1 MYSVSEAYKN
11 AIKQPSQVHD
21 IKGTIG
27 GYSFTKDNILAG
39 SFTVSNQCS
48 GSSEVEIG
56 QVYAGELNA
65 TFINTSVPRSSWRG
79 LKIRPQFGIKL
90 PDGTFEYVPL
100 GVFTISEAV
109 WSRTGTVVK
118 AYDDMTLFEKSYTSD
133 QLSGT
138 PYSIITYACNRC
150 GVALGM
156 TQSEIEALP
165 NGGESL
171 QIYPENEIETYRCL
185 ISWIAQTMGA
195 LATINRAGELV
206 FRTYTQIPVD
216 EIDTEHRFTG
226 GEVAD
231 YLTYYT
237 GMSVVDYG
245 SRMTNYYHVIPD
257 DGLTYNL
264 GSNPFLQ
271 TGSTIELLKRR
282 RAVLLAL
289 QGIHYMPFKFSAA
302 GDPAYDLGDVV
313 KFTGG
318 LVADDTISCINKYTF
333 NFGRSYKMEGVG
345 KSVDLATAKSKSNK
359 DISGL
364 LSSIDD
370 RSIYFYDDVNA
381 EEISIGDGEK
391 KRIAHIV
398 YICKEG
404 ARITFHGEYKHELV
418 TTETAGAA
426 VTNGDAKI
434 KISYVVNGEEVT
446 EYYPVDTET
455 DGTRLLHL
463 MYFYDSLVT
472 SPQAVFDVYAEMEGG
487 SMTIPA
493 GCSRSYIMAQ
503 GIPDFDVFDPE
514 DRELVYIEV
523 ETPPD
528 KTEYYVGETID
539 YTGLVVVGIYND
551 GTSEVITNSCTYIP
565 VNGSTVEYDGD
576 S

>member
-1 MYSVSEAYKN
+1 
-11 AIKQPSQVHD
+11 
-21 IKGTIG
+21 
-27 GYSFTKDNILAG
+27 
-39 SFTVSNQCS
+39 
-48 GSSEVEIG
+48 
-56 QVYAGELNA
+56 
-65 TFINTSVPRSSWRG
+65 
-79 LKIRPQFGIKL
+79 
-90 PDGTFEYVPL
+90 
-100 GVFTISEAV
+100 
-109 WSRTGTVVK
+109 
-118 AYDDMTLFEKSYTSD
+118 
-133 QLSGT
+133 
-138 PYSIITYACNRC
+138 
-150 GVALGM
+150 
-156 TQSEIEALP
+156 
-165 NGGESL
+165 
-171 QIYPENEIETYRCL
+171 
-185 ISWIAQTMGA
+185 
-195 LATINRAGELV
+195 
-206 FRTYTQIPVD
+206 
-216 EIDTEHRFTG
+216 
-226 GEVAD
+226 
-231 YLTYYT
+231 
-237 GMSVVDYG
+237 
-245 SRMTNYYHVIPD
+245 
-257 DGLTYNL
+257 
-264 GSNPFLQ
+264 
-271 TGSTIELLKRR
+271 
-282 RAVLLAL
+282 
-289 QGIHYMPFKFSAA
+289 MPFKFSAA

-345 KSVDLATAKSKSNK
+345 KSVDLVTAKSKSDK